1 MKLKFIFIRD
11 ILYMMIQTYI
21 FLLPPFTT
29 FFLLLK
35 SPFAFGNN
43 HLNDVK
49 NLLRLEIT
57 T

>member
-1 MKLKFIFIRD
+1 MKLKFILIRD
-11 ILYMMIQTYI
+11 ILYIMTQTYI

-35 SPFAFGNN
+35 SPVAFENN

-49 NLLRLEIT
+49 NLLHLEIT